1 MDKQITL
8 PDVLMLLGQ
17 KEVELAI
24 TRNELAKLQ
33 AKLAEKSNDREAEG

>member
-1 MDKQITL
+1 MDQQITL

-24 TRNELAKLQ
+24 LRNELAKLKAERDT
-33 AKLAEKSNDREAEG
+33 AKKSEE